1 MAQLRKLTDPN
12 AIVAAAAVFDAMGR
26 DAFLERYEFG
36 RSTKYRVQIDG
47 KLYDSKALVG
57 VAFGIQH
64 PASAPLTH
72 KDFSGGHKSALAA
85 LRRLGFMEMED
96 AALGPLVLVENEKY
110 AGTVY
115 GWHDVTGER
124 YQFPNQYRTRIVPGV
139 RFLYYKGVRRKQGPR
154 SDPQYF
160 GTGIIGDVYP
170 DESTSDRPTQQRQW
184 IAEIAEYVS
193 FARPVA
199 FRDATGLLSETGTMS
214 VASNYWGVGV
224 RPIEEERFQAILA
237 AAGTPAVSTVAD
249 FGLEA
254 GRGVAPARSPALVPA
269 TEPLLILKSPA
280 PAGIGARIAFDS
292 RRLSHRAREIGSAAE
307 ELFFTHLLNQES
319 DPARKA
325 QIVWV
330 ARDGLT
336 PGYDIEDR
344 RDPTCTKGY
353 EVKGTT
359 GPTFPGF
366 DMTANEIAVAEA
378 IRGRYFL
385 VLVSQCLSDVP
396 RFEVLQDP
404 FGLVLAGAL
413 SREPIA
419 FRMEARATAPVTPE
433 QFDG

>member
-1 MAQLRKLTDPN
+1 MAELKRLTDPN
-12 AIVAAAAVFDAMGR
+12 AVLAASALFDAMGR
-26 DAFLERYEFG
+26 EAFLARYQFG
-36 RSTKYRVQIDG
+36 RSTKYRVRING

-64 PASAPLTH
+64 PTNGPLTPG
-72 KDFSGGHKSALAA
+72 DFNGGHKSSLAA
-85 LRRLGFMEMED
+85 LRRLGFTDIED
-96 AALGPLVLVENEKY
+96 AALTPLVLSENEQY

-139 RFLYYKGVRRKQGPR
+139 RFLYYKGVRRKSGPR

-160 GTGIIGDVYP
+160 GTGIVGDVYP

-184 IAEIAEYVS
+184 IAEIAEYVP
-193 FARPVA
+193 FANPVA
-199 FRDATGLLSETGTMS
+199 FRDAAGVLVETGTTS

-224 RPIEEERFQAILA
+224 RPIEEDRFQAILA
-237 AAGTPAVSTVAD
+237 AAGTPAVSAVAD

-254 GRGVAPARSPALVPA
+254 ARGAASPALPA
-269 TEPLLILKSPA
+269 LAPTTEPLLILKRPTS
-280 PAGIGARIAFDS
+280 AGTGARVGFDS
-292 RRLSHRAREIGSAAE
+292 RRLSHRAREIGCAAE
-307 ELFFTHLLNQES
+307 ELFFAYLVDQES
-319 DPARKA
+319 DLARKA

-344 RDPTCTKGY
+344 RDPVRTKGY

-378 IRGRYFL
+378 LRERYFI
-385 VLVSQCLSDVP
+385 VLVSQCLSETP

-404 FGLVLAGAL
+404 FGLVLAGTL

-419 FRMEARATAPVTPE
+419 FRLEGRIAAHALP
-433 QFDG
+433 D